1 MGLTSLYTRIKY
13 TVLLLGI
20 FTVSL
25 HAQVNSPVMAT
36 VQLNPPYSLYLTD
49 YSAPDVQRMQ
59 VHLLL
64 KDLTATNYKCRL
76 RLTIEGFGVTLQSKA
91 AFYTA
96 PILLNGGE
104 MTTLSGPDLAPYFNP
119 QNLLIQGIDNNTFTR
134 NGAKLPE
141 GIYKFSVEV
150 LDYNRN
156 YVISNTSFAIVST
169 FLSYPPIINM
179 PMANTKVEAQN
190 PQNVIFQWVPRHT
203 ASINAAFNVA
213 YKFRLVPLIP
223 ANRDPNDAI
232 RTTRPLM
239 ETMTS
244 QTMFVYGPAEP
255 ALTPGSSYAVQVQAI
270 EAEGRDMFIND
281 GYSEVVPFVYG
292 EKCGVPAD
300 VLAAVAGTNSLK
312 LSWTSLPSQQA
323 FSVRYREA
331 GSPPSQWYEDDTY
344 IPNVTISGLA
354 PGKKY
359 EYQVKSQCIW
369 GYGDYS
375 TTQSFTMP
383 DAALQKGDF
392 ICGRPSGAAAIS
404 NRDNIEQLQ
413 VGDTISASDF
423 KVIISTVSG
432 NNGSFSGTGEVLV
445 PFLNFLSLTVT
456 YSNIHVNTAKQ
467 MYEGMIQIRQDDPGK
482 VSAALQKTLTE
493 LLDNIDNTLKSQDL
507 TSLQQLDAASLLGQL
522 DKMKDW
528 DALTPAV
535 KNELSELEGKLKEV
549 QKLQQQNNLTPE
561 EKATLGEKLAKDI
574 KTLTDKIKTD
584 LKEMGEVL
592 KQLLGIYKLA
602 VKKLRTEYTDEKINT
617 LKTQAD
623 GALDK
628 YRKETDAIID
638 GIIADM
644 GGSRTEGAGSSSS
657 EVIYVEDAG
666 VISDTSDM
674 QAALEYL
681 RQERTYNTA
690 KVVQLLEK
698 QIDNEAT
705 AKMVLQALKVNETS
719 FDQYYKLKKEQKV
732 ADENMKDDV
741 ATALLKLIQETLNN
755 NIYNKK

>member
-1 MGLTSLYTRIKY
+1 M
-13 TVLLLGI
+13 
-20 FTVSL
+20 FTVNLS
-25 HAQVNSPVMAT
+25 AQVNSPVMAT

-76 RLTIEGFGVTLQSKA
+76 RLTIEGFGVTLQSKT

-119 QNLLIQGIDNNTFTR
+119 QNLLIQGLDNNTFVR

-156 YVISNTSFAIVST
+156 YVISNASFAIVST

-190 PQNVIFQWVPRHT
+190 PQNMIFQWVPRHT

-213 YKFRLVPLIP
+213 YKFRVVQLIP
-223 ANRDPNDAI
+223 ANRDPNDAM
-232 RTTRPLM
+232 RTTRPIL

-292 EKCGVPAD
+292 EKCGIPSD
-300 VLAAVAGTNSLK
+300 VLAAVAGSKSLK

-331 GSPPSQWYEDDTY
+331 GTPPSQWYEEDSY
-344 IPNVTISGLA
+344 VPNVTISGLA

-375 TTQSFTMP
+375 DIQSFTMP

-392 ICGRPSGAAAIS
+392 ICGRPSGMLAIS
-404 NRDNIEQLQ
+404 NRDNITKLQ
-413 VGDTISASDF
+413 PGDTITASDF
-423 KVIISTVSG
+423 KVILTTVSG
-432 NNGSFSGTGEVLV
+432 DNGNFSGTGEILV

-456 YSNIHVNTAKQ
+456 YSNIHVNTARQ

-493 LLDNIDNTLKSQDL
+493 LLDNIDNTLQSKDL
-507 TSLQQLDAASLLGQL
+507 ASLQQLDAASLMGAL

-528 DALTPAV
+528 DALSPAV
-535 KNELSELEGKLKEV
+535 KEELGQLEDKLKEV
-549 QKLQQQNNLTPE
+549 QALQQQNNLTPD
-561 EKATLGEKLAKDI
+561 EKATLGEKLANDVKE
-574 KTLTDKIKTD
+574 LTAKIKTD
-584 LKEMGEVL
+584 LKEMGAVL

-602 VKKLRTEYTDEKINT
+602 VKKLRTEYTDEKINS
-617 LKTQAD
+617 LKSQAD
-623 GALDK
+623 VTMGQ
-628 YRKETDAIID
+628 YQKETDAIIN

-644 GGSRTEGAGSSSS
+644 GGSRKEGGAVVSSS

-666 VISDTSDM
+666 VISDTAEIQS
-674 QAALEYL
+674 ALKYL
-681 RQERTYNTA
+681 REERAYNTA
-690 KVVQLLEK
+690 KVVQLLDK

-705 AKMVLQALKVNETS
+705 VKMVLQALKVNETS
-719 FDQYYKLKKEQKV
+719 FDQYYKLKKEQKTE
-732 ADENMKDDV
+732 DENMKDDV
-741 ATALLKLIQETLNN
+741 ATALLKLIEETLNN
-755 NIYNKK
+755 NIYKK

>member
-1 MGLTSLYTRIKY
+1 MGLTSLFTRIKY
-13 TVLLLGI
+13 TALLMGM
-20 FTVSL
+20 FTLSL

-49 YSAPDVQRMQ
+49 YAAPDVQRMQ

-76 RLTIEGFGVTLQSKA
+76 RLTIEGFGVTLQSKS

-104 MTTLSGPDLAPYFNP
+104 TTTLSGPDLAPYFNP
-119 QNLLIQGIDNNTFTR
+119 QNLLIQGLDNNTFSK

-156 YVISNTSFAIVST
+156 YVVSNASFAIVST

-190 PQNVIFQWVPRHT
+190 PQNIIFQWVPRHT

-213 YKFRLVPLIP
+213 YKFRIVQLIP
-223 ANRDPNDAI
+223 VNRDPNDAM
-232 RTTRPLM
+232 RTTRPIL

-244 QTMFVYGPAEP
+244 QTMLIYGPAEP
-255 ALTPGSSYAVQVQAI
+255 ALTPGESYAVQVQAI

-292 EKCGVPAD
+292 EKCGIPSD
-300 VLAAVAGTNSLK
+300 VLAAVAGRNSLK
-312 LSWTSLPSQQA
+312 LNWTSLPSQQA

-331 GSPPSQWYEDDTY
+331 GNPPSQWYEEDSY
-344 IPNVTISGLA
+344 VPNVTISGLE

-375 TTQSFTMP
+375 PIQSFTMP
-383 DAALQKGDF
+383 DAALEKGDF
-392 ICGRPSGAAAIS
+392 ICGRPSGMGAIS
-404 NRDNIEQLQ
+404 NRDNIEQLH
-413 VGDTISASDF
+413 VGDTITASDF

-432 NNGSFSGTGEVLV
+432 ANGSFSGTGEVLV
-445 PFLNFLSLTVT
+445 PFLNYLSLTVT
-456 YSNIHVNTAKQ
+456 YSNIHVNTARQ
-467 MYEGMIQIRQDDPGK
+467 MYDGMIQIRQDDPGR

-493 LLDNIDNTLKSQDL
+493 LLDNIDNTLQSKDL
-507 TSLQQLDAASLLGQL
+507 ASLQQLDAASLLGQL

-528 DALTPAV
+528 DALSPAV
-535 KNELSELEGKLKEV
+535 KDELGQLEGKLKEV
-549 QKLQQQNNLTPE
+549 QALQQQNNLTPD
-561 EKATLGEKLAKDI
+561 EKATLGEKLANDI
-574 KTLTDKIKTD
+574 KILTDKIKSD

-602 VKKLRTEYTDEKINT
+602 VKKLRTEYTDEKVNT
-617 LKTQAD
+617 LKSQAD
-623 GALDK
+623 ATLDK
-628 YRKETDAIID
+628 YRKETDVIIN

-644 GGSRTEGAGSSSS
+644 GGTRTEGTTTSSSS

-674 QAALEYL
+674 QSALEYL

-698 QIDNEAT
+698 EIDNEAT
-705 AKMVLQALKVNETS
+705 VNMILQALKVNETS
-719 FDQYYKLKKEQKV
+719 FDKYYKQKKDEKV

-741 ATALLKLIQETLNN
+741 AAALLKLVQETLNN
-755 NIYNKK
+755 NIYKK